1 MKEYVAE
8 TGGRYTYADDILNL
22 QELALSMTSIF
33 QNALISLFQ
42 AV

>member
-33 QNALISLFQ
+33 SE
-42 AV
+42 

>member
-22 QELALSMTSIF
+22 QELGLVHDKY
-33 QNALISLFQ
+33 LFRMH
-42 AV
+42 